1 MMFAQIFPYFLGE
14 KNKTQKKSDLIRSHG
29 PIRLPAVELLAMWQ
43 LPHRSN
49 LGDSSIETMFFHHQ
63 IDDTTVE
70 NPWFLHG
77 LDHQIE
83 LEESGFK
90 FLLIQDALQRWS
102 NGKKQKYIIN
112 KHRCRGLK
120 WLTKKATK
128 LHDYNLILP
137 IAIIETLLSRCAQ
150 AQMLVSDPSDRC
162 GVIKRSFDNRCTAKS
177 ASSTRGVH
185 FFPVTWTV
193 CT

>member
-1 MMFAQIFPYFLGE
+1 MMFAQIFPYFFGE
-14 KNKTQKKSDLIRSHG
+14 KKQNPKDSKRKSDLIRSHG
-29 PIRLPAVELLAMWQ
+29 PIRLPAVEFLAMWWQ

-83 LEESGFK
+83 LEESGVK

-102 NGKKQKYIIN
+102 NGKKQK
-112 KHRCRGLK
+112 
-120 WLTKKATK
+120 
-128 LHDYNLILP
+128 
-137 IAIIETLLSRCAQ
+137 
-150 AQMLVSDPSDRC
+150 
-162 GVIKRSFDNRCTAKS
+162 
-177 ASSTRGVH
+177 
-185 FFPVTWTV
+185 
-193 CT
+193 

>member
-1 MMFAQIFPYFLGE
+1 MFAQIFPYFLGE
-14 KNKTQKKSDLIRSHG
+14 KNKTQKKIRSH
-29 PIRLPAVELLAMWQ
+29 PVPWSNPPA
-43 LPHRSN
+43 
-49 LGDSSIETMFFHHQ
+49 SSRTSGHVAATAPLQPGRFVNRNHVLSPQ

-120 WLTKKATK
+120 CLTKKATK

-185 FFPVTWTV
+185 FFPVT
-193 CT
+193 